1 MSSSTR
7 ARCTC
12 RSSSRATRGCVQSQ
26 LARVGEQMLIVER
39 SLSPEQEIVH
49 LPELALRAC
58 RLRHLGRGLG
68 VRVRLDH
75 GEVPEHKADALPQV
89 VQHALQ
95 LGERATAERA
105 LEIRVLDERS
115 ARVGRPQ
122 HVVPRAD
129 VHGE

>member
-7 ARCTC
+7 AVHLLLELALHALR
-12 RSSSRATRGCVQSQ
+12 VQSQ
-26 LARVGEQMLIVER
+26 LARVREQVVVVQR
-39 SLSPEQEIVH
+39 SLSPEQEVVH

-58 RLRHLGRGLG
+58 RLRHFGRGLG

-75 GEVPEHKADALPQV
+75 GEVAEHKADAPTQV
-89 VQHALQ
+89 VQHAFQ

-105 LEIRVLDERS
+105 LEIRVLNERNRRI
-115 ARVGRPQ
+115 ARPQ